1 MKTAVPAIFTT
12 GDRRFES
19 VRGFATAAE
28 IVPFS
33 VEGTCTNSSAVRLE
47 PFMELSD
54 PMVLPTRSGDP
65 EHAPEGF
72 LVARFAAALPVRVT
86 DEIIAGMARAELP
99 TGTVT
104 FLFTDVEGSTR
115 LLQEHGAGYA
125 DLLAEHRTALRRAF
139 TRYDGVEVDTQG
151 DAFFVAFARATDAV
165 AAAAAAREALSGGPI
180 RVRMGIHTGEP
191 QLTDDGYVGIDVHRA
206 ARIAAAAHGGQIV
219 VSATT
224 GRLLQSD
231 AHVRDLGEHRLKDLV
246 GPERLFQLGDG
257 EFPPLRTLD
266 ATNLP
271 IVSIPLVGR
280 ERELEELVAVF
291 VNGPRLLTVTGPG
304 GTGKT
309 RLALQVGAELV
320 GTLHDGVFWIPLAG
334 LSDYELVPSEI
345 ARTVGAP
352 DDLASFLRGR
362 ELLILLD
369 NFEHLLDAAPA
380 VSALLASS
388 GGVRVLV
395 TSRTPLRVSG
405 EHEYRLEPLPDG
417 DAATLFVQRARAIG
431 RQLTADATVAEI
443 CRRLDGLP
451 LAIELAA
458 ARTKLLAP
466 ERLLERLGSTL
477 PLLTGGARDAPERQR
492 TLRATI
498 EWSYDLLARPAE
510 ALFARLAVF
519 AGTFPL
525 AAAEEV
531 AGADLDGLEALV
543 DSSLVKPIGDDRF
556 LMLETIREYAAEKLA
571 ASGDADE
578 VPRRHAAFFTKL
590 AEEAYEKRFDA
601 EAEWSERLELDHDD
615 LRAAL
620 DWLAANDPDRALAL
634 AGALGWFWLSHGH
647 IAEGRDRVA
656 RAIAEVTDESAHAAR
671 ALTAAGALT
680 ARGGKAEAGRALL
693 ERAIDAWYALDNRE
707 ELASALDTLGW
718 LLIYDAG
725 DDPASLQAFERSLEL
740 RRQLEDAT
748 GETRAL
754 VGVCQVLVALGEV
767 TRAGALSLELLERA
781 AGDPRTEHFAYH
793 FLADC
798 ALIRGD
804 TAEAE
809 MRYRQSLQA
818 ALPLGDVIETSVEVQ
833 GVAMAVAGNGD
844 PARALRLAGAVE
856 ALWESLG
863 VSFSIAFWD
872 ALLERYIGAARAEF
886 AEEADEMWAEGH
898 GLAFDDAVELA
909 LKLE

>member
-1 MKTAVPAIFTT
+1 VRSCNPRL
-12 GDRRFES
+12 GRFDS
-19 VRGFATAAE
+19 YAAPLSE
-28 IVPFS
+28 KRLDQS
-33 VEGTCTNSSAVRLE
+33 QLREVRLVSYPAESPE
-47 PFMELSD
+47 P
-54 PMVLPTRSGDP
+54 VGTYG
-65 EHAPEGF
+65 
-72 LVARFAAALPVRVT
+72 T
-86 DEIIAGMARAELP
+86 DAIIASMARPELP

-115 LLQEHGAGYA
+115 LLQEYGTAYA
-125 DLLAEHRTALRRAF
+125 DLLGEHRTALREAF
-139 TRYDGVEVDTQG
+139 TGYDGVEVDTQG

-191 QLTDDGYVGIDVHRA
+191 QLSDEGYVGIDVHRA

-219 VSATT
+219 LSGTT
-224 GRLLQSD
+224 RRLLQSD
-231 AHVRDLGEHRLKDLV
+231 AHIRDLGEHRLKDLV
-246 GPERLFQLGDG
+246 DAERLFQLGDG

-280 ERELEELVAVF
+280 EREVEELVALLSD
-291 VNGPRLLTVTGPG
+291 GTRLLTVSGPG

-309 RLALQVGAELV
+309 RLAIQVAAELV

-334 LSDYELVPSEI
+334 LSDHEFVPSEI

-352 DDLASFLRGR
+352 DDLAGFLRGR

-380 VSALLASS
+380 VAALLASS

-395 TSRTPLRVSG
+395 TSRTPLRVSA
-405 EHEYRLEPLPDG
+405 EQEYRLEPLPDG
-417 DAATLFVQRARAIG
+417 DAATLFVQRARAVG
-431 RQLTADATVAEI
+431 RELTPGATVAQI

-466 ERLLERLGSTL
+466 ERLLERLGSVL
-477 PLLTGGARDAPERQR
+477 PLLTGGTRDAPERQR

-498 EWSYDLLARPAE
+498 EWSYDLLDLPVR

-531 AGADLDGLEALV
+531 ADADIDGLEALV

-571 ASGDADE
+571 ASRDADE
-578 VPRRHAAFFTKL
+578 VRRRHAAFFTEL
-590 AEEAYEKRFDA
+590 AEEAYEHRFDA

-615 LRAAL
+615 LRVAL
-620 DWLAANDPDRALAL
+620 DWLAPNDPDRALAL
-634 AGALGWFWLSHGH
+634 SGALGWFWLSHGH
-647 IAEGRDRVA
+647 LAEGRERLA
-656 RAIAEVTDESAHAAR
+656 RAIAKVADQSAHAR

-680 ARGGKAEAGRALL
+680 ARCGDAEAGRALL
-693 ERAIDAWYALDNRE
+693 ERGIEAWHALDNRE
-707 ELASALDTLGW
+707 ELASALDMLGW
-718 LLIYDAG
+718 LLVYDAE
-725 DDPASLQAFERSLEL
+725 DDRASLQAFERSLEL
-740 RRQLEDAT
+740 RRQLGDAA

-754 VGVCQVLVALGEV
+754 LGVCQVLVALGEV
-767 TRAGALSLELLERA
+767 TRAEVLSLELLERA
-781 AGDPRTEHFAYH
+781 AGDPRSEHLAYH

-804 TAEAE
+804 TGEAE
-809 MRYRQSLQA
+809 RRYRQSLQA
-818 ALPLGDVIETSVEVQ
+818 ALPLGDVIETSFEVQ
-833 GVAMAVAGNGD
+833 GMAMAAAGNGN
-844 PARALRLAGAVE
+844 PARALRLAGAVA
-856 ALWESLG
+856 ALRESLG
-863 VSFSIAFWD
+863 TSLPIAFWD
-872 ALLERYIGAARAEF
+872 ALLERYIGAARTELGEKA
-886 AEEADEMWAEGH
+886 AAVWAEGRA
-898 GLAFDDAVELA
+898 LAFDDAVELA
-909 LKLE
+909 LKLD